1 MFKTNTPRKEF
12 TMYFKRAIDKK
23 LSRHFSQEN
32 PTPLILQG
40 PPKIGKRT
48 SLFHLEENFNQ
59 VEIVDLLNFK
69 FTSPG
74 HASKNATSLLC
85 IVKEQ
90 TGNDFL
96 ENSDNLLILLNADHV
111 IGLYEIVSK
120 LGKNLKCKLAVT
132 ITHADCL
139 GDRCYDNKLL
149 NIMKM
154 ERMQIQEFSQACH
167 DYGLATGKEIFNLYK
182 QCGGYPEIL
191 KSISEVEFCPEYF
204 VTKYIINFSKEFGY
218 DCVIV
223 LEVLKAFTE
232 LALAQ
237 HFTFSDLVFE
247 LSDYLERSYFGF
259 SIDEKQLKKMLSDL
273 ISYGVLEKC
282 SVYDIE
288 NEDGIAYFTLY
299 FTDVT
304 FCRHFTQKVLCS
316 KREKELAMLEFHI
329 FDAFKFGTDLVTG
342 ASFFCKGILDYKFEN
357 PINQIKPLK
366 EQELPFFMLQEVESG
381 ERTFITF
388 SKVTEDNLLEL
399 KPDAK
404 IISYEIGKEYKLYGL
419 E

>member
-1 MFKTNTPRKEF
+1 
-12 TMYFKRAIDKK
+12 MYFKRDIDKK
-23 LSRHFSQEN
+23 LLKHFSKEN
-32 PTPLILQG
+32 TTPLILQG

-59 VEIVDLLNFK
+59 VEIVDLINFK
-69 FTSPG
+69 STSPG
-74 HASKNATSLLC
+74 YASKNSTLLLH

-96 ENSDNLLILLNADHV
+96 KNPDNFLILLNADHV

-139 GDRCYDNKLL
+139 GDRYYDNKLL
-149 NIMKM
+149 SIMKM
-154 ERMQIQEFSQACH
+154 ERMQMQEFSQACY
-167 DYGLATGKEIFNLYK
+167 DYDLAAEENIFNLYSE
-182 QCGGYPEIL
+182 CGGYPEIL
-191 KSISEVEFCPEYF
+191 KSISEGEFCSEYF

-218 DCVIV
+218 DCAIV
-223 LEVLKAFTE
+223 LEVLKAFAE

-237 HFTFSDLVFE
+237 HFTFTDLTFE
-247 LSDYLERSYFGF
+247 LYDYLERSYFGF

-273 ISYGVLEKC
+273 ITYGVLEKC

-288 NEDGIAYFTLY
+288 NEDGISCFALY
-299 FTDVT
+299 FTDII
-304 FCRHFTQKVLCS
+304 FYHHFTKKALCS
-316 KREKELAMLEFHI
+316 KREKELATLEFYA
-329 FDAFKFGTDLVTG
+329 FDAFKFGTDLVTN
-342 ASFFCKGILDYKFEN
+342 ATFFCKGMLGCRIGNCLN
-357 PINQIKPLK
+357 HIKPLK
-366 EQELPFFMLQEVESG
+366 NQELPFFMLQEVESG

-388 SKVTEDNLLEL
+388 NKVTEDKLLEL

-404 IISYEIGKEYKLYGL
+404 IVSYEIGKEYKLYGL
-419 E
+419 R